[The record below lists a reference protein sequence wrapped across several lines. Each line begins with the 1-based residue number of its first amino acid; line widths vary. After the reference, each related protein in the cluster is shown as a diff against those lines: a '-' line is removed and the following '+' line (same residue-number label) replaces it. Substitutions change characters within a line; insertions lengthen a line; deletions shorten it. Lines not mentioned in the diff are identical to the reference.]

1 MAYYNRRQFL
11 QASSVVLA
19 AGLAA
24 PAWAT
29 RTAKPNLSFSTLG
42 CPDWSFTEI
51 AGFAQ
56 QNGYTGIEL
65 RGIQRQIDL
74 LQCKEFSSTD
84 GIKVTLALMKEK
96 GLRFVNLGSSATMH
110 FAEGAERNKN
120 LDDGKRYIDL
130 AQQLSCPYIRVFPNN
145 LPKDKDKKETI
156 DRIAKGLDEL
166 GNYAKSSGVKVLME
180 THGDLVHTDDI
191 LLVMQQAANTNVGII
206 WDVTN
211 MYAITKQP
219 PAEVYPLIKQYIH
232 HTHIKDA
239 KLSADGKIDYVFLGQ
254 GDIPIF
260 DALDLLQKGGYK
272 GFYSFEW
279 EKLWHP
285 EIAASELALA
295 DYPQAIANHFKRQ

>member
-11 QASSVVLA
+11 QSSSVLLA
-19 AGLAA
+19 ASLAT

-29 RTAKPNLSFSTLG
+29 RTAKLNLSFSTLG

-51 AGFAQ
+51 SGFAQ

-74 LQCKEFSSTD
+74 LQCKEFNSPEN
-84 GIKVTLALMKEK
+84 IKATHALAKEK

-110 FAEGAERNKN
+110 FAEGAERRKN

-130 AQQLSCPYIRVFPNN
+130 AQQLGCPYIRVFPNN

-156 DRIAKGLDEL
+156 NLIAKGLDEL
-166 GNYAKSSGVKVLME
+166 GNYAKGTGVKILME

-191 LLVMQQAANTNVGII
+191 LLVMQQAANANVGII

-211 MYAITKQP
+211 MYAITKQS
-219 PAEVYPLIKQYIH
+219 PAEVYPLIKPYIH

-254 GDIPIF
+254 GDIPVF
-260 DALDLLQKGGYK
+260 GALDLLKKGGYK

-295 DYPQAIANHFKRQ
+295 DYPNAIARHFYSK